1 MYAVSQ
7 HLIMD
12 ADDTLWED
20 ALYFEQA
27 IEEFLNLLDRGTLSR
42 QQVRSILDEIELA
55 NSGLHPFGS
64 RTFADNLGECYRRV
78 AEPARLLGQPA
89 GSGKASAASGAVDPD
104 ELAHVKELGKRL
116 LHQPRQLIP
125 GVSETLQYLAPRHHL
140 ILYTKGHPAEQSLK
154 VKSSGL
160 AIFFRHIEIAHEKNA
175 ATYSELA
182 ARLGLDRARTWMIGN
197 SPKSDINPALEAG
210 LNAVYIPHA
219 QTWRLEH
226 EEISPGPGR
235 LLVLERF
242 SELRQHF

>member
-1 MYAVSQ
+1 MNAAPQ

-27 IEEFLNLLDRGTLSR
+27 IEEFLNLLDRGTLAR
-42 QQVRSILDEIELA
+42 QQVRSALDEIELA

-64 RTFADNLGECYRRV
+64 RAFAENLSECYRRV
-78 AEPARLLGQPA
+78 AAPACA
-89 GSGKASAASGAVDPD
+89 GRGAIDP
-104 ELAHVKELGKRL
+104 EEIAHARELGNRL
-116 LHQPRQLIP
+116 LHQSRQLIP
-125 GVSETLQYLAPRHHL
+125 GVAETLQYLAPRHDL
-140 ILYTKGHPAEQSLK
+140 ILYTKGHPVEQSLK

-160 AIFFRHIEIAHEKNA
+160 AIFFRHIEIAREKNA
-175 ATYSELA
+175 GTYSELA
-182 ARLGLDRARTWMIGN
+182 TRLGLDCARTWMIGN

-219 QTWRLEH
+219 HTWRLEH
-226 EEISPGPGR
+226 EDISPGPGR

>member
-1 MYAVSQ
+1 MHGASQ
-7 HLIMD
+7 HLIID

-20 ALYFEQA
+20 ALHFERA
-27 IEEFLNLLDRGTLSR
+27 IEEFLTFLDHGSLSR

-55 NSGLHPFGS
+55 NSSLHPFGS
-64 RTFADNLGECYRRV
+64 RTFAENLGECYRRV
-78 AEPARLLGQPA
+78 AAPACTGR
-89 GSGKASAASGAVDPD
+89 GAIDPE
-104 ELAHVKELGKRL
+104 ELAHVRELGKRL

-125 GVSETLQYLAPRHHL
+125 DVSETLQYLAPRHDL
-140 ILYTKGHPAEQSLK
+140 ILYTKGHPAEQGLK

-160 AIFFRHIEIAHEKNA
+160 AIFFRHIEIAREKNA
-175 ATYSELA
+175 GTYSELV
-182 ARLGLDRARTWMIGN
+182 ARLGLDRVRTWMIGN

-242 SELRQHF
+242 SELQQHF

>member
-1 MYAVSQ
+1 MNAVSQ
-7 HLIMD
+7 HLIID

-27 IEEFLNLLDRGTLSR
+27 IEEFLTFLDHGSLSR

-64 RTFADNLGECYRRV
+64 RTFAENLGECYRRLT
-78 AEPARLLGQPA
+78 EPACADRGTI
-89 GSGKASAASGAVDPD
+89 DP
-104 ELAHVKELGKRL
+104 EKLAHAKQFGNRL

-125 GVSETLQYLAPRHHL
+125 GVSETLPYLAPRHHL

-160 AIFFRHIEIAHEKNA
+160 AIFFRHIEIAREKNVG
-175 ATYSELA
+175 TYSELA

-210 LNAVYIPHA
+210 LNVVYIPHA
-219 QTWRLEH
+219 QTWRLEQ
-226 EEISPGPGR
+226 EEIAPGPGR

>member
-64 RTFADNLGECYRRV
+64 RAFAENLGECYRRV
-78 AEPARLLGQPA
+78 AE
-89 GSGKASAASGAVDPD
+89 GAIDPE
-104 ELAHVKELGKRL
+104 ELAHARELGKRL

-140 ILYTKGHPAEQSLK
+140 ILYTKGHPVEQSLK

-160 AIFFRHIEIAHEKNA
+160 AIFFRHIEIAREKNA
-175 ATYSELA
+175 GTYSELA

-226 EEISPGPGR
+226 QEISPGPGR

>member
-1 MYAVSQ
+1 MNAVSQ

-27 IEEFLNLLDRGTLSR
+27 IEEFLTFLDHGSLSR
-42 QQVRSILDEIELA
+42 QQVRSVLDEIELA

-64 RTFADNLGECYRRV
+64 RAFAENLGECYRRV
-78 AEPARLLGQPA
+78 AEPACLLAQ
-89 GSGKASAASGAVDPD
+89 ASAGRGTADPED
-104 ELAHVKELGKRL
+104 LAHARELGKRL

-140 ILYTKGHPAEQSLK
+140 ILYTKGHPVEQSLK

-160 AIFFRHIEIAHEKNA
+160 AIFFRHIEIAREKNA
-175 ATYSELA
+175 GTYSELA

-210 LNAVYIPHA
+210 LNAVYVPHA
-219 QTWRLEH
+219 QTWRLEDQ
-226 EEISPGPGR
+226 EISPGPGR

>member
-1 MYAVSQ
+1 MNAVSQ
-7 HLIMD
+7 HLIID

-20 ALYFEQA
+20 ALYFEEA
-27 IEEFLNLLDRGTLSR
+27 IEEFLNFFDRGTLSR
-42 QQVRSILDEIELA
+42 QQVRSVLDEIELA
-55 NSGLHPFGS
+55 HNGLHPFGS
-64 RTFADNLGECYRRV
+64 GAFAENLDECYRRV
-78 AEPARLLGQPA
+78 AEHARLHGQA
-89 GSGKASAASGAVDPD
+89 ACSEKASTGSGMIDPD
-104 ELAHVKELGKRL
+104 EVAHVKELGKRL

-140 ILYTKGHPAEQSLK
+140 ILYTKGHPVEQSLK

-160 AIFFRHIEIAHEKNA
+160 AIFFRHIEIAREKNA
-175 ATYSELA
+175 GTYSELT
-182 ARLGLDRARTWMIGN
+182 ARLGLDRPRTWMIGN
-197 SPKSDINPALEAG
+197 SPKSDVNPALEAG